1 MAEIVTM
8 PKMSDTMTEGT
19 IAAWHKKVGDTVES
33 GELMAEIETDK
44 ATMEYES
51 YNDGTVLYLGGQEGD
66 AIEVNG
72 VLAIVGAPGEDY
84 SALLSGGSKA
94 DAPKEEVK
102 AASSPEPSTA
112 APAKESIDISGI
124 KAEVV
129 AMPKMSDTMTIG
141 TIAAWH
147 KKVGDTVASGDLMAE
162 VETDKA
168 TMEYESY
175 HDGVVLYLGAK
186 EGEGVAINGAMAI
199 VGEKGAD
206 WETLLKHHEQTQA
219 QASSSDEEEVKEKA
233 PVVENTTAAP
243 VEEKKEAPKT
253 VAQPAAANGKLPGRL
268 DKVSSS
274 PLARKLAFERGY
286 NLAAIHGTGP
296 NGRITKYDVDN
307 YVPVASV
314 SSVSSAVA
322 APSGVESSEEVKLSG
337 MRKAIANKVSDSK
350 FSAPHFYITQDINMD
365 KAIEARKSMNEVSSS
380 KISFNDLVVKACA
393 VALKKH
399 KNINTHWLGDA
410 IRYNE
415 HVHVGVAIAVGDA
428 LYIPKVSFTDT
439 LSLSQISASVRDM
452 AGRAKEGKIT
462 GEEMTGST
470 FTISNLGMFGIEQFT
485 AIVNPPATCILA
497 VGGISQ
503 VPVVKDG
510 QIVPG
515 NVMKVTL
522 SCDHRAVDGANGA
535 AFLKDLKSYLEDPVR
550 LLV

>member
-66 AIEVNG
+66 AIAVNG
-72 VLAIVGAPGEDY
+72 VLAIVGEPGEDF

-94 DAPKEEVK
+94 EAPKEEPK
-102 AASSPEPSTA
+102 AA
-112 APAKESIDISGI
+112 APAPDKEAPKAAAIDISGI

-206 WETLLKHHEQTQA
+206 WETLLKHHQQTQA
-219 QASSSDEEEVKEKA
+219 AAASKDDTPEEPA
-233 PVVENTTAAP
+233 PVAEKPVAAP
-243 VEEKKEAPKT
+243 VAPKAAT
-253 VAQPAAANGKLPGRL
+253 PAAVSQPAASNGKLPGRL

-274 PLARKLAFERGY
+274 PLARKLAFERGF
-286 NLAAIHGTGP
+286 NLAAIQGTGP
-296 NGRITKYDVDN
+296 NGRITKFDVDN
-307 YVPVASV
+307 YVPVASGV
-314 SSVSSAVA
+314 SEASAVA
-322 APSGVESSEEVKLSG
+322 APSGVESSKEVKLSG

-410 IRYNE
+410 IRFNE

-428 LYIPKVSFTDT
+428 LYIPKVNFTDT
-439 LSLSQISASVRDM
+439 LSLSQISESVRDM